1 MKPKVMLFDEPTS
14 ALDPEMVGE
23 VLDVMKELADEGM
36 TMVVVTHEMGF
47 AREVG
52 SRVLFMDGGHIL
64 EQNTPAEFFA
74 HPKEERTKS
83 FLSKVL

>member
-1 MKPKVMLFDEPTS
+1 
-14 ALDPEMVGE
+14 MVGE
-23 VLDVMKELADEGM
+23 VLELMKELADEGM

-52 SRVLFMDGGHIL
+52 SRILFIDDGKIA
-64 EQNTPAEFFA
+64 EEAPPEEFFSS
-74 HPKEERTKS
+74 PKNPRLKD